1 MNLFEKPVIFCVVG
15 ITWEDAPLVQYASHG
30 LTYKI
35 MCRVRAQPPA
45 NIDWLK
51 KSHIIASGKWTA
63 RSVLSLQLFQ
73 QIKTYCTV
81 YTYVCGGDLK
91 LKGQCPKNF
100 SFRFFS

>member
-1 MNLFEKPVIFCVVG
+1 MNLCGKNRLFCVVG

-51 KSHIIASGKWTA
+51 KSHIIASGKRLA
-63 RSVLSLQLFQ
+63 RSFPSLTTFQ
-73 QIKTYCTV
+73 QIKTYCTH
-81 YTYVCGGDLK
+81 TFATGI
-91 LKGQCPKNF
+91 LKGQCPKIF
-100 SFRFFS
+100 CFRFFS